1 MTRNVRNLMSKCG
14 VVKMKNRTRRLISF
28 ASMGRV
34 SIKQVYRLVID
45 LVRGLLQWVVFQS
58 SSGIV
63 L

>member
-1 MTRNVRNLMSKCG
+1 
-14 VVKMKNRTRRLISF
+14 
-28 ASMGRV
+28 MGRV
-34 SIKQVYRLVID
+34 SIKQRYRLVID